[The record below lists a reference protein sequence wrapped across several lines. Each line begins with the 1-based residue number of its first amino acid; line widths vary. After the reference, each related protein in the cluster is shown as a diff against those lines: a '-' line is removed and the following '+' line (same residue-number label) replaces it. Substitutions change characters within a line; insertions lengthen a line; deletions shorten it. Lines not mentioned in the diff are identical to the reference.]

1 MTLAVVADVTAL
13 VVIGKVAEIAPAPIP
28 TEAGTSTA
36 GWLLA
41 RATCAPVAGAAAD
54 RVTVPLA
61 PAPPVTP
68 AGDTLTLLSAGVAPT
83 GFQPS

>member
-1 MTLAVVADVTAL
+1 MADATAL
-13 VVIGKVAEIAPAPIP
+13 VVIGKVAEVAPAPMP

-41 RATCAPVAGAAAD
+41 RAICAPVAGAGDDSA
-54 RVTVPLA
+54 TVPVA
-61 PAPPVTP
+61 PAPPVTL
-68 AGDTLTLLSAGVAPT
+68 AGDTLTPLSAAVAPT